1 MRVLYV
7 APRFHTNQIPVVK
20 GWLASGHQVCFASQF
35 VAELEDY
42 SVLKPELLGYS
53 PIFEMLTA
61 FWKLSRTIFGKK
73 TAVRQEFDMR
83 IKLGFPSGHKL
94 RLLMRQFGPELVI
107 MRERSLYNVP
117 VYLYCKRH
125 GIDSI
130 LYNQSPLW
138 DIPNRD
144 KSLKKKLLLK
154 MLPKKRMTPVYGN
167 PGEGKTPLPDS
178 WYVPFVIEPHIAP
191 EAKPHFQNGH
201 IQVVCISRYEERKQ
215 LFLLLEAMRELFEP
229 YNLHLTIAGEMVE
242 KEQEDYCRCLYQKI
256 QEMRL
261 QERITLKRNL
271 TIPQVYEE
279 YVRADLF
286 VLPSTKERASI
297 SQLEAM
303 SCSLPVI
310 CSDTNG
316 SACYVEAGV
325 NGWLFRDLDKT
336 DLQEKIK
343 QIVSSREQLLIMG
356 RESWRLVKEKYGFID
371 YYRVVRKMMEK

>member
-1 MRVLYV
+1 MRIMYV

-42 SVLKPELLGYS
+42 SVLNPELLGYA
-53 PIFEMLTA
+53 PAFEMLTA
-61 FWKLSRTIFGKK
+61 FWKLGRRLFGKK
-73 TAVRQEFDMR
+73 TAVKQEFDMR
-83 IKLGFPSGHKL
+83 IKLGFPSGRKL
-94 RLLMRQFGPELVI
+94 RQLMRQFRPELVI

-138 DIPNRD
+138 DMPNRD
-144 KSLKKKLLLK
+144 KSLKKKLFLK
-154 MLPKKRMTPVYGN
+154 MLPKKRITPVYGN
-167 PGEGKTPLPDS
+167 PGEGKAQLPDS

-191 EAKPHFQNGH
+191 EAKQHFQNGH

-215 LFLLLEAMRELFEP
+215 LFILLEAMQELFEP
-229 YNLHLTIAGEMVE
+229 YDLLLTVAGEAVDEEQSAYYDAFWHQVE
-242 KEQEDYCRCLYQKI
+242 KWDLA
-256 QEMRL
+256 
-261 QERITLKRNL
+261 ERVILKKNL
-271 TIPQVYEE
+271 TMTQVYEE
-279 YVRADLF
+279 YAKADLF
-286 VLPSTKERASI
+286 VLPSTRERASI

-316 SACYVEAGV
+316 SACYVEEGV
-325 NGWLFRDLDKT
+325 NGWLFRDRDKT
-336 DLQEKIK
+336 DLQRKIR
-343 QIVSSREQLLIMG
+343 QIVSNREQLLAMSAA
-356 RESWRLVKEKYGFID
+356 SWRLVKEKYGFEN
-371 YYRVVRKMMEK
+371 YYQKVREIIR